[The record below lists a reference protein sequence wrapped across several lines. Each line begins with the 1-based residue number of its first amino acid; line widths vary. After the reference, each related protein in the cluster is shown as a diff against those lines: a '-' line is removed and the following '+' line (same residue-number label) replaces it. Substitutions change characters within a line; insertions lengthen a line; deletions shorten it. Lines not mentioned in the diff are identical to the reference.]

1 MSNNHSRRRPKARVR
16 AWTFAGLGGK
26 RPQTMDGERT
36 FHFRTLG
43 CKVNAYDA
51 QALREEL
58 RARGY
63 VEADSPDDASLLVVN
78 TCAVTARAAAESRR
92 IAAALRRDHPRAEII
107 AAGCAV
113 RAVPGFLDGLPGIAA
128 VPVIAEVAATLPVP
142 PDAPLTP
149 QTATGEGVSDFPRA
163 RAVIKVQDGCSHG
176 CAYCIVPRARG
187 ASRSRPVDQ
196 VSAEAL
202 RLAAAGFREIV
213 LSGINLGHYGRDLP
227 QTPDFW
233 DLLAALGRALESAHP
248 GQVRLRLS
256 SLDPGMLTQKAL
268 DVLSDAPSVC
278 PHLHVSLQSAAPE
291 VLAAMR
297 RGHYR
302 PEAVADFVAKMGRIW
317 PVMALG
323 ADILTGFPGESDAD
337 FRTTLDFCRA
347 LPLTYAHVFPYS
359 RRPGSLAASFPGQ
372 LPADVKKERAR
383 ILRDL
388 ARDKKTAFARTVAA
402 LPRLAFVAERVGPA
416 RGVCEYYL
424 ECRLEGPGQG
434 GILPRRLVAA
444 VPFGVAGAD
453 ATDILVRAASP
464 TPPPGDAP

>member
-1 MSNNHSRRRPKARVR
+1 M
-16 AWTFAGLGGK
+16 LGGK
-26 RPQTMDGERT
+26 RPQTMNGDRT

-58 RARGY
+58 HARGY
-63 VEADSPDDASLLVVN
+63 VEVDSPDDASLLVVN

-128 VPVIAEVAATLPVP
+128 APVIADVASAMP
-142 PDAPLTP
+142 PFSDSPAAPHM
-149 QTATGEGVSDFPRA
+149 AAAAGVSEFPRA

-176 CAYCIVPRARG
+176 CAYCIIPRARG
-187 ASRSRPVDQ
+187 ASRSRPVAQ
-196 VSAEAL
+196 VTAEAL

-227 QTPDFW
+227 QAPDFW
-233 DLLAALGRALESAHP
+233 DLLAAVWRTLESAHP
-248 GQVRLRLS
+248 GLVRLRLS

-268 DVLSDAPSVC
+268 DVLAAAPSVC

-297 RGHYR
+297 RGHYH
-302 PEAVADFVAKMGRIW
+302 PADVADFVSDLGRIW

-323 ADILTGFPGESDAD
+323 ADILTGFPGESDTD
-337 FRTTLDFCRA
+337 FRATLDFCRA

-359 RRPGSLAASFPGQ
+359 RRPGALAANFPGQ

-383 ILRDL
+383 ILREL

-402 LPRLAFVAERVGPA
+402 LPRLAFVAERARPA

-424 ECRLEGPGQG
+424 ECRLGGPGQG
-434 GILPRRLVAA
+434 DIRLRQLVAA
-444 VPFGVAGAD
+444 VPLGVAGAD

-464 TPPPGDAP
+464 MPPHKDAS